1 MDNDYIVSKSNYF
14 IMSSAYDLSL
24 EEQRII
30 LTLASMV
37 QPSDEEFKLYKFK
50 ISEFIKLLGIK
61 DQSKYSVL
69 PVVTK
74 ELMKKVFEIETNN
87 SIIQVAWLS
96 SAEYIKE
103 TGTIELEFSPK
114 LKPYFLQLKSF
125 FTNYKLSNILS
136 MKSKYSPRLY
146 EILKMNEFNKKGF
159 KIEVKELRRL
169 FKAEKIYSAYKDFKV
184 KVLEQAQKE
193 INEYTDI
200 TFDFK
205 EQKISRKVD
214 SIIFFVRTNSNNSK
228 PKNKDSNKIKK
239 TQKLIEKFENY
250 EENSKKIV
258 VKIKKTQKEFDD
270 LVEKICIENNITN
283 PVGRKAI
290 ITTQKKLYEIVEEIV
305 KPMPAKVKKNKK
317 ENQLSLEIIEQ
328 ETEIKTHN
336 FSEEENIEVQAEL
349 GINLYTINEN
359 NYNRDFFSNKKTD
372 KENAKDEI
380 DNYIFKY
387 DNGWNLGENNIKEK
401 SVENFLII
409 NPLYNKQSLLD
420 NFNSKEVRKLINPYI
435 AKEMSNVLLKT
446 DNKTYKIPKLNK
458 LYTKTNIPNELL
470 LDKKG
475 KILVGSAKESRID
488 KILREQ
494 ENYLKK
500 NLEE

>member
-159 KIEVKELRRL
+159 KIE
-169 FKAEKIYSAYKDFKV
+169 
-184 KVLEQAQKE
+184 
-193 INEYTDI
+193 
-200 TFDFK
+200 
-205 EQKISRKVD
+205 
-214 SIIFFVRTNSNNSK
+214 
-228 PKNKDSNKIKK
+228 
-239 TQKLIEKFENY
+239 
-250 EENSKKIV
+250 
-258 VKIKKTQKEFDD
+258 
-270 LVEKICIENNITN
+270 
-283 PVGRKAI
+283 
-290 ITTQKKLYEIVEEIV
+290 
-305 KPMPAKVKKNKK
+305 
-317 ENQLSLEIIEQ
+317 
-328 ETEIKTHN
+328 
-336 FSEEENIEVQAEL
+336 
-349 GINLYTINEN
+349 
-359 NYNRDFFSNKKTD
+359 
-372 KENAKDEI
+372 
-380 DNYIFKY
+380 
-387 DNGWNLGENNIKEK
+387 
-401 SVENFLII
+401 
-409 NPLYNKQSLLD
+409 
-420 NFNSKEVRKLINPYI
+420 
-435 AKEMSNVLLKT
+435 
-446 DNKTYKIPKLNK
+446 
-458 LYTKTNIPNELL
+458 
-470 LDKKG
+470 
-475 KILVGSAKESRID
+475 
-488 KILREQ
+488 
-494 ENYLKK
+494 
-500 NLEE
+500 

>member
-74 ELMKKVFEIETNN
+74 ELMKKVFEIETDN

-159 KIEVKELRRL
+159 KIEVKELRKL

-214 SIIFFVRTNSNNSK
+214 SIIFFVRTNSKSSK
-228 PKNKDSNKIKK
+228 PKNNESNKIKK
-239 TQKLIEKFENY
+239 TQKLIEKFEIA

-258 VKIKKTQKEFDD
+258 VKIKKTQKEFED
-270 LVEKICIENNITN
+270 LIEKICIENDITTTI
-283 PVGRKAI
+283 GRKAV
-290 ITTQKKLYEIVEEIV
+290 ITTQKKLYEIIEETA
-305 KPMPAKVKKNKK
+305 MPAKVKKSKK
-317 ENQLSLEIIEQ
+317 ENQLSLEVVEQ
-328 ETEIKTHN
+328 EMEIKVHN
-336 FSEEENIEVQAEL
+336 FSEEEKIELQAEL

-359 NYNRDFFSNKKTD
+359 NYNRDFFSFKKTD

-387 DNGWNLGENNIKEK
+387 DNDWNLGEHNIKEK

-435 AKEMSNVLLKT
+435 AKEMSNFLLKT
-446 DNKTYKIPKLNK
+446 DNKTYKIPKLKK

-475 KILVGSAKESRID
+475 KVLVGSAKESRID

>member
-37 QPSDEEFKLYKFK
+37 QPSDEEFKLYRFK

-69 PVVTK
+69 PIVTK
-74 ELMKKVFEIETNN
+74 ELMKKVFEIETDN

-159 KIEVKELRRL
+159 KIEVKELRKL

-200 TFDFK
+200 SFDFK

-214 SIIFFVRTNSNNSK
+214 SIIFFVRTNNKTSK
-228 PKNKDSNKIKK
+228 PKNKESNKIKN
-239 TQKLIEKFENY
+239 TQKLIEKFEIA
-250 EENSKKIV
+250 EENSKKAV
-258 VKIKKTQKEFDD
+258 VKIEKTQKEFDD
-270 LVEKICIENNITN
+270 LVEKICIENNITT
-283 PVGRKAI
+283 PIGIKAI
-290 ITTQKKLYEIVEEIV
+290 ITTQKKLYDIVEEKI
-305 KPMPAKVKKNKK
+305 KSMPAKVKKSKK
-317 ENQLSLEIIEQ
+317 ENQLSIGIIEQ
-328 ETEIKTHN
+328 ETEIKIHN
-336 FSEEENIEVQAEL
+336 FSEEENVELQAEL

-359 NYNRDFFSNKKTD
+359 NYNREFFSNKKTD
-372 KENAKDEI
+372 IENAKDEI

-420 NFNSKEVRKLINPYI
+420 NFNSKEVRKLVNPYI
-435 AKEMSNVLLKT
+435 AKEMSKYLLKT
-446 DNKTYKIPKLNK
+446 ENKTYKIPKHNK
-458 LYTKTNIPNELL
+458 LYTRKNIPNELL
-470 LDKKG
+470 LDKRG
-475 KILVGSAKESRID
+475 KVLVGSAKESRID

-494 ENYLKK
+494 EQYLK
-500 NLEE
+500 